1 MIAVTGAAGF
11 IGSNL
16 AHRLAADGTD
26 LLLVDHELTPP
37 KAANLA
43 GLARFRFLRHDAF
56 LDDLDTGRV
65 EPEVVFHLGAC
76 SSTTET
82 DWDYLS
88 RNNVAYTQHL
98 WQWCVRHDKPLIYAS
113 SAATYG
119 DGSLGFDD
127 RVAPDRLAPLN
138 LYGRSK
144 NDFDRWALDLADRG
158 EPCPPTWAGLKFFNV
173 YGPRESHKGGMASV
187 VWQAHRQILASGV
200 MKLFR
205 SNDPAIA
212 DGGQRRD
219 FVFVGDCVD
228 QAIWLA
234 RNPHPGGLYNSG
246 SGSARTFLELTEA
259 VFAALGLA
267 PRIEFVPMPE
277 RLAGHY
283 QNYTCARLDRL
294 REAGYSAPPTPF
306 EAGVART
313 VGWLEARALDKKS
326 LPDR

>member
-16 AHRLAADGTD
+16 AHRLAAERAD
-26 LLLVDHELTPP
+26 LILVDHELTPA
-37 KAANLA
+37 KAANLV
-43 GLARFRFLRHDAF
+43 GLSRFQFLRHDAF
-56 LDDLDTGRV
+56 LDDLDAGRV
-65 EPEVVFHLGAC
+65 EPEIVFHLGAC

-82 DWDYLS
+82 DWDYLV

-98 WQWCVRHDKPLIYAS
+98 WHWCVGHGKPLIYAS

-127 RVAPDRLAPLN
+127 RVTPERLAPLN

-144 NDFDRWALDLADRG
+144 NEFDRWALDLANRG

-187 VWQAHRQILASGV
+187 VRQAHRQIRATGV

-219 FVFVGDCVD
+219 FVYVGDCVD
-228 QAIWLA
+228 HLLWLA
-234 RNPHPGGLYNSG
+234 RAGHPGGIYNSG
-246 SGSARTFLELTEA
+246 SGVARTFGDLALA
-259 VFAALGLA
+259 VFAALGRE
-267 PRIEFVPMPE
+267 PRIEFVPMPD
-277 RLAGHY
+277 RLVGQY
-283 QNYTCARLDRL
+283 QNYTCATLDRL
-294 REAGYSAPPTPF
+294 RASGCSTAPTIL
-306 EAGVART
+306 ESGVAQT
-313 VGWLEARALDKKS
+313 VGWLEAQVRDRKS